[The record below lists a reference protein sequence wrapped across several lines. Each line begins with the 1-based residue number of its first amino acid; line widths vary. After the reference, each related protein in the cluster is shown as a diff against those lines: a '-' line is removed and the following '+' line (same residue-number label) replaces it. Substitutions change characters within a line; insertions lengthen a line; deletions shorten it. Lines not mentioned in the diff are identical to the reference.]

1 MNARF
6 IFYPPFT
13 WYLFLT
19 RSHIFFYNNQVNLNG
34 INKLWAQDAHKVE
47 VYLLSKSNH
56 IASPV
61 AIPTLSFDGITRD
74 IFMTM
79 QKEDESLKPLW
90 EYAHNNQ
97 KHFFIMDS
105 ILMCLTHFNSKFH
118 IPCLSRAST
127 TKKESFSSRPWRPW
141 SWWNQ
146 LHKNVTQ

>member
-1 MNARF
+1 M
-6 IFYPPFT
+6 
-13 WYLFLT
+13 
-19 RSHIFFYNNQVNLNG
+19 
-34 INKLWAQDAHKVE
+34 E

-105 ILMCLTHFNSKFH
+105 ILMCLTSIQNSISHALVEPQQLRKKFLVAAHEGLGHGGINSTRMLLNKHFTWPKLLDDIRVH
-118 IPCLSRAST
+118 IQSCPKCISHN
-127 TKKESFSSRPWRPW
+127 K
-141 SWWNQ
+141 
-146 LHKNVTQ
+146 